1 MSRDRHIISLAYR
14 PPLRWEELMAFFRK
28 RAVRGVEEVAEVSY
42 RRSISIGGTTGTLEA
57 WPSRDGRHRMF
68 VALRGIPAAMRDSAV
83 SRIRR
88 MFGLDADPRA
98 ICAHLGRDPRLQ
110 PVVNAFRGMRIP
122 LTWDPFE
129 AVVRAVLGQQI
140 SVAGA
145 ITMVGRI
152 AQRYGKPVEGEGAI
166 TRAFPA
172 PSDLA
177 NADLSTFGIPASRAR
192 TLSAVSRA
200 ILDGSLRLDGSVPAD
215 KLEKDF
221 QLIRGIGPWSAQYV
235 ALRGMGEP
243 DAFPESD
250 LVIRKS
256 LDALGYPADK
266 ASRKAAIDLL
276 APWRGYAAI
285 YLWKALSGGG

>member
-1 MSRDRHIISLAYR
+1 MT
-14 PPLRWEELMAFFRK
+14 FFRK
-28 RAVRGVEEVAEVSY
+28 RAVRGVEEVAEISY
-42 RRSISIGGTTGTLEA
+42 RRSISLGRATGTLEA
-57 WPSRDGRHRMF
+57 WPSRDGRHRLH
-68 VALRGIPAAMRDSAV
+68 VALHGIPAAMRDHAV

-98 ICAHLGRDPRLQ
+98 ICAHLGRDPRLR
-110 PVVNAFRGMRIP
+110 VVNAFPGMRIP

-145 ITMVGRI
+145 ITIVCRI

-215 KLEKDF
+215 QLEKDF
-221 QLIRGIGPWSAQYV
+221 QLIPGIGPWSAQYV

-266 ASRKAAIDLL
+266 TRRKRAIGLL

-285 YLWKALSGGG
+285 YLWKALSAGG